1 MTIALL
7 LEHIRAGRR
16 IIRTMTTGG
25 SRLPTRE
32 QTDQEAE
39 VPNQVRRRTMTE
51 TKAKTEADPK
61 ATITEAEEVPIE
73 EEVAP
78 PEAEEKESKT
88 MITVTKR
95 IMDTVKSACH
105 LCIPIKIA
113 QPMTS

>member
-1 MTIALL
+1 
-7 LEHIRAGRR
+7 
-16 IIRTMTTGG
+16 MTTRG
-25 SRLPTRE
+25 SRLPIRE

-39 VPNQVRRRTMTE
+39 VPNQVIRRTMTE

-61 ATITEAEEVPIE
+61 ATMTEAKEVPIE
-73 EEVAP
+73 EEMAP
-78 PEAEEKESKT
+78 PEAEEKEGKT

-95 IMDTVKSACH
+95 IMDTVKSACR